1 MSEVFLVAIVGSE
14 CEEGYDGDP
23 GIGKYAAQ
31 YVDEGSGDNSEKTH
45 SNENLDSHVL
55 STPLSLKSRDSK

>member
-1 MSEVFLVAIVGSE
+1 MQGG
-14 CEEGYDGDP
+14 CDGNP
-23 GIGKYAAQ
+23 GADKSAAQ
-31 YVDEGSGDNSEKTH
+31 YVDEDSGDNSEKTH

>member
-1 MSEVFLVAIVGSE
+1 MRGE
-14 CEEGYDGDP
+14 CDEESGAD
-23 GIGKYAAQ
+23 KFAAQ